1 VYSLQCAWNQLW
13 AATAPK
19 RHSVREVISGTY
31 YEPVGVAGE
40 LTAAAKNDELA
51 NELWE
56 WTQKELTKQGFE
68 VAI

>member
-1 VYSLQCAWNQLW
+1 LW

-19 RHSVREVISGTY
+19 GHPVRKVVCGTY

-40 LTAAAKNDELA
+40 LTVAAKNDELG

-56 WTQKELTKQGFE
+56 WTQKELVKQGFK